1 MLLWRL
7 CVLLILWL
15 PAPAAGQEPAREKA
29 DQSPPE
35 PKAASPSA
43 KAGAAPAKPRARQED
58 PVCLMIEAAAR
69 ANGLPVAYFA
79 RLIWQESSFRPGA
92 IGPVTRSGAQ
102 AQGIAQFMPGTAAER
117 GLLDPFDPVQALPK
131 SAEFLSELR
140 REFGNLGLAAA
151 AYNAGPRRVREW
163 ISGTG
168 FMPSETRSYVYAI
181 TGASVEHWR
190 DHGSD
195 GDFKDTTKRN
205 CQELL
210 ALAKRSPGTFVGAL
224 EQRVRTVSALP
235 WGVQLSASFNRSQAL
250 SSYARLAK
258 SYASLL
264 GERDPTVLR
273 ATLRSR
279 GTRGLYQVRVGT
291 QTRIEAERLCN
302 RIRGAGGAC
311 MVLRN
316 LGREG

>member
-1 MLLWRL
+1 MLHWRL
-7 CVLLILWL
+7 CALLILWL
-15 PAPAAGQEPAREKA
+15 PAHAVAEDPARGKT
-29 DQSPPE
+29 DQSSSE

-43 KAGAAPAKPRARQED
+43 KAAAAPAKPRSSQEN
-58 PVCLMIEAAAR
+58 PVCLLIESAAR
-69 ANGLPVAYFA
+69 SHGLPVAYFA
-79 RLIWQESSFRPGA
+79 RLIWQESSFRPSA

-102 AQGIAQFMPGTAAER
+102 AQGIAQFMPGTATER

-140 REFGNLGLAAA
+140 RAFGNLGLAAA

-163 ISGTG
+163 LSGSG
-168 FMPSETRSYVYAI
+168 NMPAETRSYVYAI

-190 DHGSD
+190 EHGSD
-195 GDFKDTTKRN
+195 GDHKEPASRS
-205 CQELL
+205 CQELI

-250 SSYARLAK
+250 ASYARLAK
-258 SYASLL
+258 SFAGVL